1 MISIQSLG
9 MTYPKHGSLAPVF
22 RNLSFDVPDGQLLA
36 IVGPSGCGKTTLL
49 RCMAGLTRAA
59 SGRVQY
65 NGVPVCKP
73 SPGMSMVFQDSAN
86 SLFPWKTA
94 LENVVFAMARSTA
107 SPREKREAAQ
117 GYMEVVGLAR
127 QGSCYPWELSGG
139 MQQRVALARALAGG
153 ADTLLL
159 DEPFASLDAQ
169 ARAGLEDLLLAMRG
183 GGLRTIVIVT
193 HDVDEAL
200 YLSDRVL
207 ILGGEATTVQGD
219 MLVDLPH
226 PRHQLATRGAP
237 RFSEFRVAVHRLL
250 AHGAGREA
258 E

>member
-1 MISIQSLG
+1 MISIQSLS
-9 MTYPKHGSLAPVF
+9 MTYPKKGSLTPVF
-22 RNLSFDVPDGQLLA
+22 QDLCFDVPDGQFLA

-49 RCMAGLTRAA
+49 RCLAGLTQA
-59 SGRVQY
+59 SSGGVLF
-65 NGVPVCKP
+65 NGLPVSRP
-73 SPGMSMVFQDSAN
+73 SLGLSMVFQDSVN

-94 LENVVFAMARSTA
+94 LENVVFAMAKGAA
-107 SPREKREAAQ
+107 SSREKREAALR
-117 GYMEVVGLAR
+117 YMEMVGLAR
-127 QGSCYPWELSGG
+127 QGSSYPWELSGG

-169 ARAGLEDLLLAMRG
+169 ARAELEDLLLAMWG
-183 GGLRTIVIVT
+183 ESQRTFVIVT

-226 PRHQLATRGAP
+226 PRHQLTTRGEP
-237 RFSEFRVAVHRLL
+237 RFSELRVAVHQRL

-258 E
+258 K

>member
-1 MISIQSLG
+1 MISIQSLS
-9 MTYPKHGSLAPVF
+9 MTYPKNGALAPVF
-22 RNLSFDVPDGQLLA
+22 QDLCFDVPDGQFLA

-49 RCMAGLTRAA
+49 RCLAGLTKAA
-59 SGRVQY
+59 SGRVLY
-65 NGVPVCKP
+65 NGVPVSRP
-73 SPGMSMVFQDSAN
+73 SPGLSMVFQDSAN

-94 LENVVFAMARSTA
+94 LENVVFAMAKGTA
-107 SPREKREAAQ
+107 STREKRETAL

-127 QGSCYPWELSGG
+127 QDSCYPWELSGG

-153 ADTLLL
+153 AGTLLL

-169 ARAGLEDLLLAMRG
+169 ARAELEDLLLAMWG
-183 GGLRTIVIVT
+183 AGQRTFVIVT

-207 ILGGEATTVQGD
+207 ILGGEATNIQGD

-226 PRHQLATRGAP
+226 PRHQLTTRGDP
-237 RFSEFRVAVHRLL
+237 RFSELRVAVHQLL

>member
-1 MISIQSLG
+1 MISIQSLS
-9 MTYPKHGSLAPVF
+9 MSYPKNGSLAPVF
-22 RNLSFDVPDGQLLA
+22 HNLCFDVPDGQFLA

-49 RCMAGLTRAA
+49 RCMAGLTQAA
-59 SGRVQY
+59 SGGVQH
-65 NGVPVCKP
+65 NGVPVSKP
-73 SPGMSMVFQDSAN
+73 GSGLSMVFQDSAN

-94 LENVVFAMARSTA
+94 LENVVFAMARSTL
-107 SPREKREAAQ
+107 SSREKKDAAL

-127 QGSCYPWELSGG
+127 QGSSYPWELSGG

-169 ARAGLEDLLLAMRG
+169 ARAELEDLLLAMWG
-183 GGLRTIVIVT
+183 GGLRTFVIVT

-207 ILGGEATTVQGD
+207 ILGGETTTVQGD
-219 MLVDLPH
+219 LLVDLPH
-226 PRHQLATRGAP
+226 PRHQLTTRGDP
-237 RFSEFRVAVHRLL
+237 RFSELRVAVHQLL
-250 AHGAGREA
+250 AHKAGREA